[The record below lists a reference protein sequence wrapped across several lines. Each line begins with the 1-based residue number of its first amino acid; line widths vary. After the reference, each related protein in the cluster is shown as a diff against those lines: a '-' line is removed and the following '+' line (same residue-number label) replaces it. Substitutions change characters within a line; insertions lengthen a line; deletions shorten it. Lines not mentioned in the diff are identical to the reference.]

1 MTSVGLDHL
10 TAVAV
15 ADRCNAPTQRDVV
28 TGRPAGLSH
37 FTHTHTLAFHM
48 YLRRLCACTEA
59 DWWRLSRGS
68 PAGTLASPPSR
79 NAPSQL
85 WAGRTAAQGGSKKKK
100 RIFNVKL
107 GIVEMPSRL
116 VLGELGCCTSLEG
129 LAGWVN
135 MVFQ

>member
-85 WAGRTAAQGGSKKKK
+85 WEGRTAAQGGSKKKK
-100 RIFNVKL
+100 WIFNVKP
-107 GIVEMPSRL
+107 GDCGDAEPAG
-116 VLGELGCCTSLEG
+116 LGELGCCTSLEG
-129 LAGWVN
+129 LAGRVN
-135 MVFQ
+135 MVCQ